1 MADVNNILEPQ
12 QIVSTLIK
20 ELQTEPVKDSNTSYS
35 KQLSPASEQCVDE
48 ETGHENKNGFQA
60 DVSNIREF
68 QDRLNS
74 PGKQLQTELVKNF
87 NSIYVEQLPTSR
99 EKCVDQET
107 VDEDKN
113 NFQVYLSNIRKPQK
127 MLTSSVN
134 QLQTKPIRESIT
146 AYFEQLFTTNE
157 EYDNEEKIEKDKN
170 CLQQSAISSNVNRDT
185 EMVTAAKELRTLNY
199 NFIII
204 IIIIIIRK

>member
-1 MADVNNILEPQ
+1 MKKQ
-12 QIVSTLIK
+12 GTKIK
-20 ELQTEPVKDSNTSYS
+20 MV
-35 KQLSPASEQCVDE
+35 
-48 ETGHENKNGFQA
+48 FQA
-60 DVSNIREF
+60 DVSNIQEF

-113 NFQVYLSNIRKPQK
+113 KFQVYFSNIRKPQK

-134 QLQTKPIRESIT
+134 QLQTKPIR
-146 AYFEQLFTTNE
+146 
-157 EYDNEEKIEKDKN
+157 
-170 CLQQSAISSNVNRDT
+170 
-185 EMVTAAKELRTLNY
+185 
-199 NFIII
+199 
-204 IIIIIIRK
+204 